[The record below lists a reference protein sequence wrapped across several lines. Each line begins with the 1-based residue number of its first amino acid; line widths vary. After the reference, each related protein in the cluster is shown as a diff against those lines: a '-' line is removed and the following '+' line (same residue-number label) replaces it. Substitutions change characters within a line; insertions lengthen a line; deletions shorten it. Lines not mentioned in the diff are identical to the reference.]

1 MQAFARIENHYFVNK
16 GFFNSDSFL
25 LDNIEKIKH
34 IKTII
39 VQVYVNWLVFPIPVN
54 ACSFFNKYFF
64 LVWYSP
70 FCREDMMF
78 VVL

>member
-1 MQAFARIENHYFVNK
+1 MNSFIQAFARIENHYFVNK

-39 VQVYVNWLVFPIPVN
+39 VQVYV
-54 ACSFFNKYFF
+54 SFAAELYLARFSNTSECLFIF
-64 LVWYSP
+64 
-70 FCREDMMF
+70 
-78 VVL
+78 